1 MGTRNITEIINNRK
15 VIEWLLEKDNPS
27 VRYWTLMDL
36 KGLDTTSTE
45 VLNTR
50 KKIISY
56 LPVKT
61 ILSNQEKGGFWVH
74 GDDMYLPKYTATT
87 HQLLILAELGLPRN
101 SKIEKGIDH
110 VFRSQFK

>member
-1 MGTRNITEIINNRK
+1 MCTRNIHEIINNRK

-61 ILSNQEKGGFWVH
+61 ILSSKKRVALGYMRKICISQNIPQ
-74 GDDMYLPKYTATT
+74 LPISY
-87 HQLLILAELGLPRN
+87 
-101 SKIEKGIDH
+101 
-110 VFRSQFK
+110 